1 MRIVLLGFMGSGK
14 TTVAKFLA
22 DKLNMKAIE
31 MDDLT
36 LKKSSRKSI
45 NEIFASDGEK
55 KFREL
60 ELQVAKELSKK
71 DDVVIS
77 AGGGVV
83 MNALIMNYL
92 KKNSQVIYL
101 KSSFEKAAERINLK
115 KIKPPLFQNIY
126 SARKL
131 FKLREPIYAVYAN
144 ITIITDEKSLNEVIE
159 DIIVELKQR

>member
-1 MRIVLLGFMGSGK
+1 MGSGK
-14 TTVAKFLA
+14 TTVAKLLA
-22 DKLNMKAIE
+22 DKLNLKFIE

-45 NEIFASDGEK
+45 NEIFESFGEK

-60 ELQVAKELSKK
+60 ELQVAKELLEK

-83 MNALIMNYL
+83 MNVLTMNYL
-92 KKNSQVIYL
+92 KKNSQIIYL
-101 KSSFEKAAERINLK
+101 KSSFEKAADRINLK

-131 FKLREPIYAVYAN
+131 FKLREPIYAAYAG
-144 ITIITDEKSLNEVIE
+144 ITIITGNKSINEVTE
-159 DIIVELKQR
+159 DIIVELKQK